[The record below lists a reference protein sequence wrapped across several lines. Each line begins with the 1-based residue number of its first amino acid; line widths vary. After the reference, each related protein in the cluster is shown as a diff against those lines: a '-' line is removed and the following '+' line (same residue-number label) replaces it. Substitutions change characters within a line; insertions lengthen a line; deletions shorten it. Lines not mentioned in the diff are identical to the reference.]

1 MAVGSANG
9 SYTCPDCGFLGS
21 KSFDDWLAISRKNW
35 MPAIQHIW
43 NIPEARIE
51 SALRKF
57 VSVNF
62 QEHWQ
67 TIHDR
72 ELILRGRDPAEQ
84 VVVTEE

>member
-1 MAVGSANG
+1 
-9 SYTCPDCGFLGS
+9 
-21 KSFDDWLAISRKNW
+21 